1 MLDMTHDVTISRIN
15 STNRLAET
23 ARLALRE
30 LEQTSDE
37 ALLWIARLNHPVVNL
52 TRVEPRR

>member
-1 MLDMTHDVTISRIN
+1 MMLDITGAQIN
-15 STNRLAET
+15 STKLLAET

-37 ALLWIARLNHPVVNL
+37 VLLWIARLSHPVANL
-52 TRVEPRR
+52 TQVVVQ